1 MRSPLAA
8 FQAGRNLKTVAI
20 ISLQKKRLSQ
30 GHSKIVFAEMSAL
43 VAAPLKQVCDAL
55 VSGETDQRVFACRTV
70 HFQSECLACL
80 QILNE
85 R

>member
-1 MRSPLAA
+1 M
-8 FQAGRNLKTVAI
+8 AI

-30 GHSKIVFAEMSAL
+30 GHSKIVFAETSAL
-43 VAAPLKQVCDAL
+43 VEAPLKQVNAL

-70 HFQSECLACL
+70 HFHSECLACL

-85 R
+85 K